1 MIFSVGDSG
10 YPFEPW
16 LLTPIINPLTQ
27 LEQRYNLAHVR
38 TRNIIERMF
47 GMLKSRFRCLGCCGA
62 TLEYSPEK
70 VCKLVTA
77 CALLHN
83 MCMRRGV
90 ELPNEIIN
98 DDDYDN
104 NDNEVD
110 NSVDSVA
117 LRRRII
123 RDYFT

>member
-1 MIFSVGDSG
+1 
-10 YPFEPW
+10 
-16 LLTPIINPLTQ
+16 
-27 LEQRYNLAHVR
+27 
-38 TRNIIERMF
+38 MF
-47 GMLKSRFRCLGCCGA
+47 GVLKSRFRCLGCCGA

-70 VCKLVTA
+70 ACKLITV

-90 ELPNEIIN
+90 ELPDEINN
-98 DDDYDN
+98 DDDDDN
-104 NDNEVD
+104 DDNEVD